1 MKEELKHEY
10 SDNLSQK
17 LIAMSDTLQKIRLEE
32 YRATRK
38 ADEEERKVEYYSK
51 LHKSMN
57 EQVKA
62 LEEKVAYFEGEVVR
76 KEEEF
81 RKKDNDRV
89 RLFGANRF

>member
-57 EQVKA
+57 E
-62 LEEKVAYFEGEVVR
+62 
-76 KEEEF
+76 
-81 RKKDNDRV
+81 
-89 RLFGANRF
+89 

>member
-62 LEEKVAYFEGEVVR
+62 LEEKVAFFEGEVVR

-81 RKKDNDRV
+81 RKKDNDRIQ
-89 RLFGANRF
+89 LLGANRF

>member
-62 LEEKVAYFEGEVVR
+62 LEEKVAFFEGEVVR

>member
-1 MKEELKHEY
+1 
-10 SDNLSQK
+10 
-17 LIAMSDTLQKIRLEE
+17 
-32 YRATRK
+32 
-38 ADEEERKVEYYSK
+38 
-51 LHKSMN
+51 MN

-89 RLFGANRF
+89 RLFGANRFADIE